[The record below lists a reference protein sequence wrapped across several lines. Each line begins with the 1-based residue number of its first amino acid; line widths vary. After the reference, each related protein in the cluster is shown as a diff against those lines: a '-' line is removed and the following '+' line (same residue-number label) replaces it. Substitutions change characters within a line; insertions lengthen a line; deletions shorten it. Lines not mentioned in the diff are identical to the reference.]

1 MDKPVLYIKKF
12 HGFRMFFPWLHFVLF
27 GFRSALPL
35 HPGHLPSNHSY
46 SYASSSKRLACFA
59 ITSLNF
65 EPFMQYAGLL
75 SCYGSTARLEGY
87 AVPDSLP

>member
-1 MDKPVLYIKKF
+1 MDKPVLDIKKF
-12 HGFRMFFPWLHFVLF
+12 HGFRMFFPWLHFALF

-35 HPGHLPSNHSY
+35 HPGRLPSNYSY

-59 ITSLNF
+59 ITSLNS

-75 SCYGSTARLEGY
+75 FRYGSATRLVGN
-87 AVPDSLP
+87 